1 MSFIDPRTIVLLASV
16 MSGLMSLVLYSL
28 KRNYPASIK
37 GLGNWSAALL
47 LIFIGAVLAAG
58 NVNSSSDRLPQLLT
72 ISLPRLLIASG
83 LYLSYVGTQRFF
95 GVKPELKRWS
105 ALIALM
111 TVLQMWFTFVN
122 PNFHVRLVMA
132 NLLAGLLF
140 GMQAHLLLKQGPF
153 TFAKVLTTTV
163 VVIMVGTQI
172 MRLVTSFVLPLGND
186 IFNTAPH
193 HQFYVTSFVLCVFL
207 FSIGTVLMATDR
219 LRTELEHLAT
229 HDSLTN
235 AFNRRYMN
243 EACNKELERCR
254 RHGRSMAL
262 IMIDLDHF
270 KAIND
275 SYGHQAG
282 DQVLVNF
289 VIKVNA
295 LLRQP
300 DLLGRF
306 GGEEFV
312 VLLPETSQEEALIV
326 AERIREVCILYK
338 HQPSCTVSMGVATNN
353 HDSDTVDTL
362 MSRADAALYRAKS
375 NGRNRVEAA

>member
-1 MSFIDPRTIVLLASV
+1 MSFIDPRTVVLLASV

-37 GLGNWSAALL
+37 GLGTWSVALL
-47 LIFIGAVLAAG
+47 LIFVGAALGTG
-58 NVNSSSDRLPQLLT
+58 NGKLPLLLS
-72 ISLPRLLIASG
+72 ISLPRLLIACG
-83 LYLSYVGTQRFF
+83 LYLSYVGSQRFF
-95 GVKPELKRWS
+95 GVQPRIKSWV
-105 ALIALM
+105 ALIAVM
-111 TVLQMWFTFVN
+111 TVLQLWFTFVA

-140 GMQAHLLLKQGPF
+140 AMQARLLLKQGPF
-153 TFAKVLTTTV
+153 TFAKVLTTSV
-163 VVIMVGTQI
+163 LLVMVATQI
-172 MRLVTSFVLPLGND
+172 MRLVTSFTLPLGDN

-207 FSIGTVLMATDR
+207 FSIGIVLMAADR

-235 AFNRRYMN
+235 AFNRRSMN

-262 IMIDLDHF
+262 IMMDLDHF

-275 SYGHQAG
+275 HYGHQAG
-282 DQVLVNF
+282 DQVLVSF
-289 VIKVNA
+289 VLKVRA

-306 GGEEFV
+306 GGEEFI
-312 VLLPETSQEEALIV
+312 VLLPETSREEALIV
-326 AERIREVCILYK
+326 ADRIREVCILNK
-338 HQPSCTVSMGVATNN
+338 HEPSCTVSMGVTTNH

-362 MSRADAALYRAKS
+362 VSRADAALYRAKT

>member
-1 MSFIDPRTIVLLASV
+1 MSFIDPRTVILLASV

-37 GLGNWSAALL
+37 GLGTWSVALL
-47 LIFIGAVLAAG
+47 LIFVGAALATG
-58 NVNSSSDRLPQLLT
+58 NGKLPQLLS
-72 ISLPRLLIASG
+72 ISLPRLLIACG
-83 LYLSYVGTQRFF
+83 LYLSYVGSQRFF
-95 GVKPELKRWS
+95 GVQPRLKQW
-105 ALIALM
+105 IALLAVM
-111 TVLQMWFTFVN
+111 TGLQLWFTFVA
-122 PNFHVRLVMA
+122 PSYHVRLVMA

-140 GMQAHLLLKQGPF
+140 SMQARLLLKQGPF
-153 TFAKVLTTTV
+153 TFAKVLTTSV
-163 VVIMVGTQI
+163 LLIMVATQI
-172 MRLVTSFVLPLGND
+172 MRLVTSFTLPLGDD

-193 HQFYVTSFVLCVFL
+193 HQFYITSFVLCVFL

-243 EACNKELERCR
+243 EACTQELERCR

-262 IMIDLDHF
+262 LMIDLDHF

-275 SYGHQAG
+275 RYGHQAG
-282 DQVLVNF
+282 DQVLVSF
-289 VIKVNA
+289 VVKINA
-295 LLRQP
+295 LLRQS

-306 GGEEFV
+306 GGEEFIV
-312 VLLPETSQEEALIV
+312 FLPETSREEALVV
-326 AERIREVCILYK
+326 AGRIREVCTLSP
-338 HQPSCTVSMGVATNN
+338 HEPSCTVSMGMASND

-362 MSRADAALYRAKS
+362 MTRADAALYRAKS
-375 NGRNRVEAA
+375 NGRNRIEVA